1 MRFGGC
7 ARPRAS
13 GTWYPHPHP
22 EYSPH
27 RPAATTL
34 VSLSL
39 CAAHR
44 SPPSALHSAPS
55 HSEKR
60 VEDRLEKK
68 GRGRPAPH
76 SVVQCRPASCFPA
89 TALSLGGISVSW
101 RDLCLLSGFRPELA
115 SVVTLA
121 KSARPLRRWSN
132 PAADWTGYYCCCCF
146 RAAADMPSV
155 GDQLLSSIMSSASRL
170 LLVPGPSVIK
180 KLDLDPSPPDIM
192 EL

>member
-1 MRFGGC
+1 MRFERVR
-7 ARPRAS
+7 APTRIWYVVPAPAS
-13 GTWYPHPHP
+13 GVLSASARGHDTGVAVTVR
-22 EYSPH
+22 
-27 RPAATTL
+27 RPPLAALRPPLRT
-34 VSLSL
+34 LSL
-39 CAAHR
+39 R
-44 SPPSALHSAPS
+44 
-55 HSEKR
+55 E
-60 VEDRLEKK
+60 E
-68 GRGRPAPH
+68 GRGRRQAREERAGTPGA
-76 SVVQCRPASCFPA
+76 
-89 TALSLGGISVSW
+89 ALRGPVPPGKLLPCNCSVSW